1 MFSEANEKKLD
12 ELISHYPVKR
22 SAILPALFIAQEE
35 HGYVTDADVKYLAQR
50 LDMRINEVEEVVTF
64 YTMYSRKPIGK
75 YKLQVCRTVS
85 CMLAGAEEITEHI
98 EHKIGCRV
106 HETTPDGKFTLE
118 EVECL
123 GYCDLAP
130 VLQVN
135 FDYHE
140 QVSKESVDT
149 IIGELQAK

>member
-1 MFSEANEKKLD
+1 MYSQANERKLD
-12 ELISHYPVKR
+12 ELITHYPVKR

-35 HGYVTDADVKYLAQR
+35 HGYVTDDDVKYLAER
-50 LDMRINEVEEVVTF
+50 LEMRVNEVEEVVTF

-85 CMLAGAEEITEHI
+85 CMLMGAEQITERI
-98 EHKIGCRV
+98 EHKIGCGV
-106 HETTPDGKFTLE
+106 GETTKDGKFTLM

-130 VLQVN
+130 CLQVN

-140 QVSKESVDT
+140 KVSPERVDE
-149 IIGELQAK
+149 IIARLS